1 MNKPQV
7 IRDDTGRPAF
17 AVIPWGDFQTLVGG
31 DAEALLSDE
40 ELYDLALAAGDE
52 VFPSSVVDQLLSGEH
67 PVSVHRRHRGM
78 TQAALAAATGI
89 SAIYLSQI
97 ETGKRTGSTK
107 TLTAIAGALNVDLDD
122 LV

>member
-17 AVIPWGDFQTLVGG
+17 AVIPWKEFEALVGG
-31 DAEALLSDE
+31 DAETMLSDE
-40 ELYDLALAAGDE
+40 ELYDLALAAGGE
-52 VFPSSVVDQLLSGEH
+52 AFPSSVVDRLLSGEN
-67 PVSVHRRHRGM
+67 PVRVHRLHRGM
-78 TQAALAAATGI
+78 TQAALAAEAGI
-89 SAIYLSQI
+89 SAIYMSQI

-107 TLTAIAGALNVDLDD
+107 TLSAIAAALDIDLDD

>member
-7 IRDDTGRPAF
+7 IRDSTGRPAF
-17 AVIPWGDFQTLVGG
+17 AVIPWSDFQNLVGG
-31 DAEALLSDE
+31 DAEAMLSDE
-40 ELYDLALAAGDE
+40 ELFDLALAAGDE
-52 VFPSSVVDQLLSGEH
+52 TFPSPVVDQILAGQN

-78 TQAALAAATGI
+78 TQTALAEAAGI

-97 ETGKRTGSTK
+97 ETGRRTGSTK
-107 TLTAIAGALNVDLDD
+107 TLAAIAGALGIDLDD